1 MKKVFASYQNLPSSA
16 WWLLGADVCLQL
28 INSAFAILLN
38 YVMIDHG
45 YKDYDITSINGNR
58 YLAVL
63 ICAYPL
69 TILSRK
75 MNLKTMLLI
84 GAIASPLLSL
94 AMLWCIHFHVSE
106 LLRIVTFLWGVAFS
120 LIQVLSL
127 PILMKITDESNQTE
141 AISLFF
147 AAGSFTMI
155 FCGLANVL
163 IQNALPGLS
172 NISILALYCVLAGVG
187 PYFIFN
193 IKDELSI
200 NTKHD
205 QHRTTKKDWKR
216 IGEAL
221 LPTFLIAFGA
231 GFTIPFINLFFNF
244 VHGVGS
250 DTFSLMNTVAFSL
263 VVMGGFLNPIAKRKW
278 GYKFSITFFQ
288 ILAII
293 ALFIMGATEWYSGT
307 FWAATLAI
315 VMYIVRQPLMNVA
328 GPLTTELSMKYVGEK
343 NQKVISA
350 ITAALW
356 SGTWYISAVLFS
368 ILREMNISYSNI
380 IFTTVL
386 FYILGVVSYY
396 RLIRKFEL
404 ENAID

>member
-1 MKKVFASYQNLPSSA
+1 MKKIFASYQNLPASA

-75 MNLKTMLLI
+75 IDLKKLLLI
-84 GAIASPLLSL
+84 GAITSPLLSL
-94 AMLWCIHFHVSE
+94 AMLWCIHFHVFE
-106 LLRIVTFLWGVAFS
+106 LLRITTFLWGVAFS

-127 PILMKITDESNQTE
+127 PILMKMTDESNQTE

-155 FCGLANVL
+155 FCGLLNVI
-163 IQNALPGLS
+163 IQTAFPDLS
-172 NISILALYCVLAGVG
+172 NLSILTLYCVLACVG

-193 IKDELSI
+193 IKDKLSI

-244 VHGVGS
+244 VHGIDS
-250 DTFSLMNTVAFSL
+250 ATFSIMNTVAFLL
-263 VVMGGFLNPIAKRKW
+263 VVTGGFLNPIIKRKY
-278 GYKFSITFFQ
+278 GYKFAITVFQ
-288 ILAII
+288 VLAII
-293 ALFIMGATEWYSGT
+293 ALFIMGTTEWYSGAI
-307 FWAATLAI
+307 WASTIAV
-315 VMYIVRQPLMNVA
+315 VMYVIRQPLMNVA

-343 NQKVISA
+343 NQKIISA

-356 SGTWYISAVLFS
+356 SGTWYLSAVIFS

-380 IFTTVL
+380 IFTTVF
-386 FYILGVVSYY
+386 FYSLGVISYY
-396 RLIRKFEL
+396 RLIKKFEV
-404 ENAID
+404 ENTTD